1 MSHGMHIMKIDRRI
15 GLPAL
20 FALTLAS
27 GVAIAGGCLQ
37 GTWSYRDAGGRVV
50 GGETVGCGELD
61 GAWGT
66 VTANASFN
74 QGCASSF

>member
-1 MSHGMHIMKIDRRI
+1 MKSRNKIAVF
-15 GLPAL
+15 GLSL
-20 FALTLAS
+20 MILAS
-27 GVAIAGGCLQ
+27 GAAIAGGCLQ

-61 GAWGT
+61 GAWGR
-66 VTANASFN
+66 VTANASFS